1 LIYPDPPFSPHDPAK
16 GTPLI
21 VPQSKIE
28 NPKSKMPKL
37 PLYWVD
43 AFADQPF
50 HGNPAAVVPLA
61 AWPADA
67 LMQQIAFENGLA
79 ETAFFVRTGPDRFHL
94 RWFTPALEVD
104 LCGHATLAAAFTLF
118 TQLNQTGDT
127 ISFDSRSGPLT
138 VSRLPGH
145 RFELDFPSRPA
156 QVGVVPSALG
166 PALGAQPEAVAQARD
181 TLCVFPRA
189 EDVRALQP
197 DFAALAQFDTF
208 AFIATAPG
216 DDCDFVS
223 RFFAPRAGINED
235 PVTGSAHCTLIPYWA
250 QRLGKTR
257 LHARQVSARG
267 GELFCELRGDR
278 VGIAGHAV
286 LYLRG
291 EIEI

>member
-1 LIYPDPPFSPHDPAK
+1 
-16 GTPLI
+16 
-21 VPQSKIE
+21 
-28 NPKSKMPKL
+28 MPKF

-43 AFADQPF
+43 AFTEKPF
-50 HGNPAAVVPLA
+50 HGNPAAVVPLS
-61 AWPADA
+61 AWPDDV
-67 LMQQIAFENGLA
+67 LMQKIAFENGLA

-118 TQLNQTGDT
+118 TQLNQTGDVIT
-127 ISFDSRSGPLT
+127 FDSRSGTLT
-138 VSRLPGH
+138 VKRQPGN

-156 QVGVVPSALG
+156 QAADNPGAFG
-166 PALGAQPEAVAQARD
+166 AALGAQPEWVAQARD
-181 TLCVFPRA
+181 TLCLFPRA
-189 EDVRALQP
+189 EDVLALQP

-216 DDCDFVS
+216 PDCDFVS

-250 QRLGKTR
+250 QRLGKTT
-257 LHARQVSARG
+257 LHARQISARG

-286 LYLRG
+286 LYLHG
-291 EIEI
+291 AIEV